1 MHDALRFCSVH
12 MEREREGVVRERE
25 TERERLNQVQTVGRL
40 GVVLCLL
47 ECMGAIVV
55 VPCFKVKK
63 QGQ

>member
-1 MHDALRFCSVH
+1 M
-12 MEREREGVVRERE
+12 RERE